1 MRAQLMRSR
10 WLRCRE
16 PVIRSGLITSAHG
29 LAKPPSPPMR
39 RAPALRAQTITTRVA
54 SRLWTEPNPSA
65 STAVT
70 ASRIGGVRLLSS
82 STEPVAA
89 AVADA
94 TDAVTDAD
102 AAAAYSAAQYG
113 GPAAT
118 ADDDSAT
125 TETAA
130 GQTSGGFNIKLD
142 PRGHKGLLLGKYGNM
157 LAYLNRKAKPAKI
170 RIERNAPM
178 IKVGLSMTCCIR
190 IGRLHHSACPPSC

>member
-54 SRLWTEPNPSA
+54 SRLWTEPTSA
-65 STAVT
+65 STAVI
-70 ASRIGGVRLLSS
+70 ASRIGGVRLMSS
-82 STEPVAA
+82 STEPI
-89 AVADA
+89 
-94 TDAVTDAD
+94 
-102 AAAAYSAAQYG
+102 AAAA
-113 GPAAT
+113 T
-118 ADDDSAT
+118 VDDDSAT

-130 GQTSGGFNIKLD
+130 VQTSGGFYIELD
-142 PRGHKGLLLGKYGNM
+142 PRGHKGLVLGKYGNM